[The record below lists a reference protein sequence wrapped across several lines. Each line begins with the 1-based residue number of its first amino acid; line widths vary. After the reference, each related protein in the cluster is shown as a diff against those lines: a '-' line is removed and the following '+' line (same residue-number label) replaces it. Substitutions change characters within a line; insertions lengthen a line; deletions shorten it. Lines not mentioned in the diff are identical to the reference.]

1 MLAEHVGVESR
12 VLKQSNKIF
21 MHFLV
26 CDKEC
31 TAESGLST
39 SSRFYYAKL
48 NYGTDE
54 KEKELSDL
62 ADLLGD

>member
-1 MLAEHVGVESR
+1 MHAGVESR

-21 MHFLV
+21 MHFQV
-26 CDKEC
+26 CDKEF

-39 SSRFYYAKL
+39 SIRFYSAEL

-54 KEKELSDL
+54 KEKELRDL
-62 ADLLGD
+62 VDHLGD

>member
-12 VLKQSNKIF
+12 QSNKMF

-39 SSRFYYAKL
+39 SSRFYYAEL

-54 KEKELSDL
+54 KEKELRDL
-62 ADLLGD
+62 VDHLGD